1 MLELFNTINPWLAG
15 GALNAALLTLV
26 DRIPNKL
33 LTPAGIRHAWLL
45 GVIIWGTLG
54 WPGYLVVGFYFIV
67 GSGVT
72 RIGIRQKQVRGI
84 AEKRSGARGPE
95 NVWGSAL
102 IGALCSLGVLFLPA
116 WSHLPC

>member
-72 RIGIRQKQVRGI
+72 RIGIKQKQVQGI
-84 AEKRSGARGPE
+84 ARSEERRVGKE
-95 NVWGSAL
+95 
-102 IGALCSLGVLFLPA
+102 C
-116 WSHLPC
+116 